1 MCLSV
6 KGARGV
12 GFHFQHF
19 SFYLEAHLRR
29 DISLLDIK
37 VHPVRDQVGSQVSVS
52 NSGFYVWIGV
62 ESPAWDFR
70 LKWIFPHP
78 LRT

>member
-1 MCLSV
+1 MSV

-19 SFYLEAHLRR
+19 SFYLEARLRR

-37 VHPVRDQVGSQVSVS
+37 VHPVRDQVGSRVSGS
-52 NSGFYVWIGV
+52 NSGFYVWPGA
-62 ESPAWDFR
+62 ESSAWYYR
-70 LKWIFPHP
+70 LKWSFPHP
-78 LRT
+78 LRA